1 MDQLEPDRIARELRD
16 VLTHERRALS
26 PDMVSLDAVYAGAA
40 RRRRRRTAVVA
51 AAGAFVLLAGAAIP
65 LSILLLENDQPRV
78 PVQTTTSVGP
88 TEQTPQRTPTT
99 SPSPPEPSV
108 TSSTVL
114 PAGPAWDG
122 AGVLSMT
129 ATSTRTIVVLGALG
143 NTGSCTPP
151 DCVRLAQSRDGG
163 RTFSALAIPDAALAG
178 GTGATLRRS
187 ATNVRFGSSRDGW
200 LYGDGLWATHDG
212 GSSWHAVPMSGG
224 VSSLAAA
231 HGVVWA
237 LVSANRGNDQHLWRS
252 AVGSDS
258 WTRVPDVTVPAS
270 GDVAVFGS
278 RVIVL
283 GAGPTS
289 KVWVSNDGSTFAAHP
304 SGCTSA
310 MAAQLSAS
318 GSLWAKCVTG
328 MASYVVT
335 SADGVHWSQVPVSQD
350 GGSAP
355 NSLTLGARGPDDA
368 ILALDASQPIVDLHA
383 DGTQQAVSRPPA
395 LGASID
401 YLGFTSPSVGYA
413 IDGTHLWRTSDG
425 GDTWTRLHIS

>member
-1 MDQLEPDRIARELRD
+1 MDQIEPGRLEDELRD

-26 PDMVSLDAVYAGAA
+26 TDLVSLDAVYAGAA

-51 AAGAFVLLAGAAIP
+51 AAGAFVLAGAAVP
-65 LSILLLENDQPRV
+65 LSIMLLANDQSRV
-78 PVQTTTSVGP
+78 PLQTSASVGP
-88 TEQTPQRTPTT
+88 TAKTPQHKASTTPT
-99 SPSPPEPSV
+99 SPAPSRSASRLIYAPV
-108 TSSTVL
+108 W
-114 PAGPAWDG
+114 GG
-122 AGVLSMT
+122 ARVMSMT
-129 ATSTRTIVVLGALG
+129 ATSTQTIVVLGALG
-143 NTGSCTPP
+143 DTGACKPP

-163 RTFSALAIPDAALAG
+163 RTFSALAIPDGALAG
-178 GTGATLRRS
+178 GTGSQLRRS
-187 ATNVRFGSSRDGW
+187 ATNVRFGSAGDGW
-200 LYGDGLWATHDG
+200 LYGEGLWSTHDG

-237 LVSANRGNDQHLWRS
+237 LVSTNGGNDQQLWRS
-252 AVGSDS
+252 PVGSDS
-258 WTRVPDVTVPAS
+258 WTRVTDVTVPAT

-278 RVIVL
+278 RVVVL

-289 KVWVSNDGSTFAAHP
+289 KVWVSKDGTTFAAHP
-304 SGCTSA
+304 SPCTSA

-328 MASYVVT
+328 TAAYVIT
-335 SADGVHWSQVPVSQD
+335 SANGVHWNQVKASQD
-350 GGSAP
+350 GGSPP
-355 NSLTLGARGPDDA
+355 NSLALGARGPGDA
-368 ILALDASQPIVDLHA
+368 ILALSASQPIVDLHA
-383 DGTQQAVSRPPA
+383 DGTQQHVSRPPD

-425 GDTWTRLHIS
+425 GNTWTRLAVG